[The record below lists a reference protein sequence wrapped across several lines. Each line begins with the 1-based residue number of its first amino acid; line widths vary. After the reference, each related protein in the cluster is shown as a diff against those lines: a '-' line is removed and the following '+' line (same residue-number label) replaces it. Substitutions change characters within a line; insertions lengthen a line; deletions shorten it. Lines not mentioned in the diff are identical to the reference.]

1 MNNLVNVYFKSEGSA
16 YEALKQ
22 LVDVLGAEVV
32 IEAVAD
38 IEDRR
43 RRTEPINQL
52 VMQALMGDNDG
63 NG

>member
-1 MNNLVNVYFKSEGSA
+1 MSDLVNVYFKSEGSA

-22 LVDVLGAEVV
+22 LVDVLGAEAV
-32 IEAVAD
+32 IETVSE

-52 VMQALMGDNDG
+52 VMQALMEDSNE
-63 NG
+63 